1 MKTSGGTSGTPMMW
15 EVSSSARPSHQPAGG
30 PEEIATAPLSPPGV
44 STQKIARNTLW
55 LFSSHIVT
63 RTILFLYGVLLARQ
77 LGVSHFGEYAY
88 IVTYIAFFAV
98 ISEFGTG
105 NFLLRELPR
114 RPEKTNQYFGNV
126 VFFRLVLASFAY
138 LLLVLIL
145 AFNRSSEEQLLLAA
159 IFGLTLFPTAF
170 SGAGESVFNASE
182 DMRISALAQV
192 LSSLLVSALGLLA
205 LQRGLGLRGV
215 LAAAVVASIFMA
227 VFFRSVLR
235 RRGLVRSMKFEPG
248 ANKAIL
254 KETYPYALLALLGIV
269 YFKIDTLMLGW
280 YMGREAVGIYSAAY
294 RVMESTLVIPAIL
307 ATSLF
312 PAMSRLHVSSGPELK
327 RTYLASM
334 GILALLGAPLAVA
347 TWFFADSIIQF
358 LYGPTYAM
366 SAGALRILSLAL
378 ALFFVHTSNGLFL
391 FSGGRGLNKI
401 IGLSVLSAGSNILMN
416 VYAIPR
422 FSYVGASVTTVISIV
437 LSLLIFTP
445 IVLRSLPDQHRRQPT
460 EGR

>member
-1 MKTSGGTSGTPMMW
+1 MRHRSHLAGGVNETASP
-15 EVSSSARPSHQPAGG
+15 VLPHSVSAR
-30 PEEIATAPLSPPGV
+30 
-44 STQKIARNTLW
+44 KIARNTLW
-55 LFSSHIVT
+55 LLLSHIMT
-63 RTILFLYGVLLARQ
+63 RVILFLYGVFLARQ
-77 LGVSHFGEYAY
+77 LGVARFGEYAY

-105 NFLLRELPR
+105 NFLLREIPR
-114 RPEKTNQYFGNV
+114 EPEKTNRYVGHV
-126 VFFRLVLASFAY
+126 VSFRLVLASFVY
-138 LLLVLIL
+138 VLLLVVL
-145 AFNRSSEEQLLLAA
+145 ALTQSPTERLVLAV
-159 IFGLTLFPTAF
+159 IFGLTLFTSAL
-170 SGAGESVFNASE
+170 SGAAESAFNALE

-192 LSSLLVSALGLLA
+192 LSSLLVSTLGLLA
-205 LQRGLGLRGV
+205 LHRGFGLRGV
-215 LAAAVVASIFMA
+215 LAAAVVASVFLA
-227 VFFRSVLR
+227 VFYRSVLR
-235 RRGLVRSMKFEPG
+235 RRGLGRLMMFEPG
-248 ANKAIL
+248 AYKAIL

-280 YMGREAVGIYSAAY
+280 YKGREAVGIYSAAY

-391 FSGGRGLNKI
+391 FSGGQGLKKI
-401 IGLSVLSAGSNILMN
+401 IQLSVLSAGSNILMN

-445 IVLRSLPDQHRRQPT
+445 IVLRSLHDQHRRQPPD
-460 EGR
+460 GR